1 VSHGPESNAGS
12 LPTQADV
19 SGGAVAGSTLS
30 IAKFTLHLQRHGLS
44 YAILALVL
52 EQLGLISQI
61 SGAVGGMC

>member
-30 IAKFTLHLQRHGLS
+30 TARFLLHMQKHGLS

-52 EQLGLISQI
+52 EQAGILSQI
-61 SGAVGGMC
+61 TGVVGGMC